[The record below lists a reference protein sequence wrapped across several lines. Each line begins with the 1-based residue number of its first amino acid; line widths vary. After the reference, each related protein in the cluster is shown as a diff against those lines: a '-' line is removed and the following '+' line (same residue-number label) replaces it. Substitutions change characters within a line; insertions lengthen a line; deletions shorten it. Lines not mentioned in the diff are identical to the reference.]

1 MKIPSLR
8 RPVGAS
14 VLAGICGAGL
24 IDLLLTAGHGGAS
37 GVLALTLGFYGTAA
51 IVCGLGAELVVEAIA
66 GARPPG

>member
-24 IDLLLTAGHGGAS
+24 LDLLLTAGQMPSVIVGPSVHSFFLLDGMKLLILS
-37 GVLALTLGFYGTAA
+37 IILSLGDFSAF
-51 IVCGLGAELVVEAIA
+51 
-66 GARPPG
+66 